1 MYWPTGGRKA
11 ALVVINRKR
20 AVQRSTL
27 WLADLAENEKDL
39 LMHLYEISIAHST
52 RLSICTQEFS
62 DIDTTRGAS
71 SDDLFKE
78 PLEPLCAGYGP
89 PWIRLLED
97 LFLQLEATGLHWCCS
112 ALLGRHWDVVV
123 AQAQAE
129 ESGH

>member
-11 ALVVINRKR
+11 ALVVINRKG

-27 WLADLAENEKDL
+27 RLAHLPKNEKDL
-39 LMHLYEISIAHST
+39 LMHLWKISIARPT
-52 RLSICTQEFS
+52 LLSIYTHELS

-89 PWIRLLED
+89 P
-97 LFLQLEATGLHWCCS
+97 
-112 ALLGRHWDVVV
+112 
-123 AQAQAE
+123 
-129 ESGH
+129 